1 VDGRIAR
8 TLPGRSLIAS
18 WRASLNI
25 RFPCSIFHSA
35 IGPPGQQDV
44 PSTNDA
50 TYLSALCF
58 SAALTSGAHAFP
70 TTIRKHREL
79 WICWCRGQCFQ
90 PREKGSKG
98 PCRCYK
104 WWVITEDLGCLTS
117 QADLQYRSLAQAVNL
132 VRRRRNGL
140 WSRNERKKADCC
152 SVTIPCLII
161 AGVNAYNLWNEHWA
175 HWAHM
180 EPLEERPEY
189 PYQNIRTKNYF
200 WGDGDKVSQSNTLSR
215 IGSNFPRSR
224 PCCEYLL
231 APG

>member
-1 VDGRIAR
+1 MLLRRHKDLMRASVGKLECMNEEERDRSPDHVDTRISR
-8 TLPGRSLIAS
+8 TLPGRSLVAS

-35 IGPPGQQDV
+35 IGPPKQHDV

-104 WWVITEDLGCLTS
+104 WWVITEDLGCFTS
-117 QADLQYRSLAQAVNL
+117 QADLKSRSLAQAVNL
-132 VRRRRNGL
+132 VRSRRRGL
-140 WSRNERKKADCC
+140 
-152 SVTIPCLII
+152 
-161 AGVNAYNLWNEHWA
+161 
-175 HWAHM
+175 M
-180 EPLEERPEY
+180 EQEQAEE
-189 PYQNIRTKNYF
+189 
-200 WGDGDKVSQSNTLSR
+200 G
-215 IGSNFPRSR
+215 
-224 PCCEYLL
+224 
-231 APG
+231 